1 MRIEGCSLMRVPDA
15 MYTLRCYYTGFLFKR
30 FQQRV
35 GQEEVLQTQGRR
47 EGRSELD
54 EVSDYPTSSGTG
66 KNY

>member
-1 MRIEGCSLMRVPDA
+1 MGIEGCSLMRAPDA
-15 MYTLRCYYTGFLFKR
+15 LYTLCTYYTGFLFKR
-30 FQQRV
+30 FQPRV

-47 EGRSELD
+47 EGRRELD

>member
-1 MRIEGCSLMRVPDA
+1 MQRI
-15 MYTLRCYYTGFLFKR
+15 CYAVITHDFLFKR
-30 FQQRV
+30 FQERV

-47 EGRSELD
+47 EGSSELD